1 MEKIEF
7 RKVRDFSALLNA
19 TFEFIRQ
26 NFKIIFKSTVFIV
39 GPFIL
44 LAGVFGGLYQST
56 VLSFRAE
63 MNPSGFVMPFFL
75 YFLFLTL
82 AVLVLIVVNYSIIDE
97 YINSENENIE
107 IENIWL
113 RVKSNFWKIVLTGI
127 GYSFVVAIATL
138 LLIIPGIYL
147 SVALCTIF
155 MVRLFEH
162 KDFFESISRCT
173 NIIKNNWWFT
183 FGLIFVLGLIQ
194 GFLGF
199 IFYVPTYI
207 AMIFTA
213 LSGIGYQ
220 QSGGGQPSSVL
231 FIITSII
238 SSFGLIFYSISVVGI
253 AFQYF
258 NLVEKKEA
266 TGLMAKID
274 TIQE

>member
-7 RKVRDFSALLNA
+7 RKVRDFSGLLNS

-26 NFKIIFKSTVFIV
+26 NFKIILKSTIFIV

-56 VLSFRAE
+56 VLSFRPD
-63 MNPSGFVMPFFL
+63 MNATRFVMPFFL
-75 YFLFLTL
+75 YFIFLSL
-82 AVLVLIVVNYSIIDE
+82 AVLMLVIVNYSIIDE
-97 YINSENENIE
+97 YINSENEIIE
-107 IENIWL
+107 IENVWQ
-113 RVKSNFWKIVLTGI
+113 RVKSNFWKILLTAI
-127 GYSFVVAIATL
+127 GYSITVALASL

-147 SVALCTIF
+147 AVALCTIF
-155 MVRLFEH
+155 MVRIIE
-162 KDFFESISRCT
+162 KKGFFDSISRCT
-173 NIIKNNWWFT
+173 HIIKNNWWFT
-183 FGLIFVLGLIQ
+183 FGLVFVLGLIQ

-207 AMIFTA
+207 AMIFTT

-220 QSGGGQPSSVL
+220 KAGGGSPSSVL

-238 SSFGLIFYSISVVGI
+238 SSLGLIFYSISVVGI

-258 NLVEKKEA
+258 NLVERKEA